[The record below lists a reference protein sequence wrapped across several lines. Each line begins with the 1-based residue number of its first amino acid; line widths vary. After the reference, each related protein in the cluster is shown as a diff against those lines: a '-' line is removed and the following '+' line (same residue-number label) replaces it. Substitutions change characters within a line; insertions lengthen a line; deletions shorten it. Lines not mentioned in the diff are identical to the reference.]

1 MHLRQYITADIKDPI
16 IYNQCFTRT
25 LGFAKVTIS
34 IQETG
39 PMSTSIHDFH
49 DDPRNTDIMI
59 WLNGQLKP
67 RAEAMVSVFDSG
79 FVLGD
84 GVWEG
89 FRVVAGQAAFLDAH
103 LDRLFEGAK
112 AIALDIG
119 LSRADLKKAISETLK
134 ANSMHDDV
142 HIRLMVTRGV
152 KRTPYQD
159 PRACIG
165 SATVVVIPEY
175 KTPKPETLQAGLSL
189 FTVHVRRGYPD
200 VQDPKLNSHSKLN
213 CITACI
219 QATEAGADEALML
232 DPHGFVATCNS
243 THFFIVRKGEVWT
256 STGDYCL
263 TGITRANIIEICRR
277 NGIPC
282 FEKNF
287 SLSQIYSAEEAFCT
301 GTFAGVTPV
310 RRIDGRRIGDALP
323 GPMVLRLQQLYKELI
338 ERDVMVQSGERL
350 A

>member
-1 MHLRQYITADIKDPI
+1 
-16 IYNQCFTRT
+16 
-25 LGFAKVTIS
+25 
-34 IQETG
+34 
-39 PMSTSIHDFH
+39 MSTSIHDFH
-49 DDPRNTDIMI
+49 DDVRNADIRI
-59 WLNGQLKP
+59 WVNGRLKP
-67 RAEAMVSVFDSG
+67 RTEATVSVFDSG

-89 FRVVAGQAAFLDAH
+89 FRVVAGQPAFLDAH
-103 LDRLFEGAK
+103 LDRLYEGAK

-119 LSRADLKKAISETLK
+119 MSRGEMKQAIAATLK
-134 ANSMHDDV
+134 ANGMRDDV
-142 HIRLMVTRGV
+142 HIRLMVTRGI

-165 SATVVVIPEY
+165 QATVVIIPEY
-175 KTPKPETLQAGLSL
+175 KTPKPETLQAGLKL
-189 FTVHVRRGYPD
+189 FTVHVRRGFPD

-219 QATEAGADEALML
+219 QAIEAGADEGLML

-263 TGITRANIIEICRR
+263 GGITRANVLTLCRQ

-287 SLSQIYSAEEAFCT
+287 SLSQVYSADEAFCT
-301 GTFAGVTPV
+301 GTFAGVVPV
-310 RRIDGRRIGDALP
+310 REIDGRVIGDALP
-323 GPMVLRLQQLYKELI
+323 GPMVLRLQQLYRELV
-338 ERDVMVQSGERL
+338 ERDVTVRGADRL

>member
-1 MHLRQYITADIKDPI
+1 
-16 IYNQCFTRT
+16 
-25 LGFAKVTIS
+25 
-34 IQETG
+34 
-39 PMSTSIHDFH
+39 MSTSIHDFH
-49 DDPRNTDIMI
+49 NDSRNEEIKI
-59 WLNGQLKP
+59 WLNGQLKQ
-67 RAEAMVSVFDSG
+67 RNEAMISVFDSG

-89 FRVVAGQAAFLDAH
+89 FRIVAGHPVFLDAH

-119 LSRADLKKAISETLK
+119 MNKQELTRAIYDTIK
-134 ANSMHDDV
+134 ANNMIDNV
-142 HIRLMVTRGV
+142 HVRLMVSRGI

-165 SATVVVIPEY
+165 NATVVIVPEF
-175 KTPKPETLQAGLSL
+175 KQPKPETLNAGLTL

-263 TGITRANIIEICRR
+263 GGITRANVIDICRKNNIVCR
-277 NGIPC
+277 
-282 FEKNF
+282 EKNF
-287 SLSQIYSAEEAFCT
+287 SLTQVYSADEAFCT
-301 GTFAGVTPV
+301 GTFAGVVPV
-310 RRIDGRRIGDALP
+310 RKIDGRLIGNELP
-323 GPMVLRLQQLYKELI
+323 GPMAIRLQQLYRELV
-338 ERDVMVQSGERL
+338 ERDVMVRSGERL

>member
-1 MHLRQYITADIKDPI
+1 
-16 IYNQCFTRT
+16 
-25 LGFAKVTIS
+25 
-34 IQETG
+34 
-39 PMSTSIHDFH
+39 MSTSIHDFH
-49 DDPRNTDIMI
+49 DDVRNADIRI
-59 WLNGQLKP
+59 WVNGILKP
-67 RAEAMVSVFDSG
+67 RAEATVSVFDSG

-89 FRVVAGQAAFLDAH
+89 FRVLAGQPAFLDAH
-103 LDRLFEGAK
+103 LDRLYEGAK

-119 LSRADLKKAISETLK
+119 MSRGEMKQAIAETLK
-134 ANSMHDDV
+134 ANGMRDDV
-142 HIRLMVTRGV
+142 HIRLMVTRGI

-165 SATVVVIPEY
+165 QATVVIIPEY
-175 KTPKPETLQAGLSL
+175 KTPKPETLQAGLKL
-189 FTVHVRRGYPD
+189 FTVHVRRGFPD

-219 QATEAGADEALML
+219 QAIAAGADEGLML

-263 TGITRANIIEICRR
+263 GGITRANVIALCRQ

-287 SLSQIYSAEEAFCT
+287 SLSQVYGADEAFCT
-301 GTFAGVTPV
+301 GTFAGVVPV
-310 RRIDGRRIGDALP
+310 REIDGRVIGDALP
-323 GPMVLRLQQLYKELI
+323 GPMVLRLQQLYRELV
-338 ERDVMVQSGERL
+338 ERDVTVRGADRL